1 LRLVRQRQFLN
12 VVDEDA
18 AHASFADACSHL
30 EPRIEQVP
38 LNRALGRILASDV
51 AAAVDVPGFDRSN
64 VDGFAVHAVDTYGAE
79 ELEPIALTLS
89 HVTLAAG
96 DAPGEGFDTPTGT
109 AVQIATGGV
118 VPRGT
123 DAVVMIE
130 HTEPMGAGIEISR
143 SVAPGANVSYAGSD
157 IGRGDTVLR
166 RGIALTSRD
175 TAVLAAVGIA
185 HVDVISRPRVAVVST
200 GDEIVAPGGALTL
213 GQVFDSNQPMLLD
226 AVAELGCEPVPS
238 GIAPDDLDVVESM
251 LEALVTGPDAVDIVL
266 LSGGTS
272 KGEGDVNSEAV
283 SRLAARLPDSPG
295 IVVHGVALKPGKPI
309 LLSVIAGT
317 PVVVLPGFPTS
328 AVFTFHEFVAPL
340 LRRLSGVPDDAVHT
354 IDAVAPMRIASV
366 SGRTEYSLVD
376 LVEGNDGLAA
386 YPLGAGSG
394 SVTAFG
400 RADGFVRIPASTEYV
415 SEGERMVVRLLEDRV
430 RIPDLVVIGSHC
442 VGLDYLLGLL
452 SEDGFRIKAI
462 PVGSTAGLA
471 ALARGEGDVAGTHL
485 LDADTG
491 RYNESFLPAG
501 VRLVSGYDRRQGI
514 VYRANESGLADVVDD
529 QLHEAIRSDRYR
541 MVNRNPGSGTRILID
556 QLLEGSQPPGYLH
569 QVKTHNGVAAAVE
582 QGRADWGM
590 TLETVADT
598 AGLGFRFVANERYDF
613 AVRAD
618 RWDRPAVVAL
628 RRLLDNEQVR
638 SDLGEIGFK

>member
-1 LRLVRQRQFLN
+1 MRQRQFLN

-18 AHASFADACSHL
+18 AHAAFSSACGHL
-30 EPRIEQVP
+30 RSRIEQVP
-38 LNRALGRILASDV
+38 LSRALGRILANDV
-51 AAAVDVPGFDRSN
+51 TAAVDVPGFDRSN
-64 VDGFAVHAVDTYGAE
+64 VDGFAVHAIDTYGAE
-79 ELEPIALTLS
+79 ELEPVTLALS
-89 HVTLAAG
+89 NVTLAAG
-96 DAPGEGFDTPTGT
+96 DAPREGFDTPSGT

-130 HTEPMGAGIEISR
+130 HTEPVDGGIEVSR
-143 SVAPGANVSYAGSD
+143 SVAPGSSISYAGSD

-175 TAVLAAVGIA
+175 TAVMAAVGIDR
-185 HVDVISRPRVAVVST
+185 VDVISRPRVAVVST
-200 GDEIVAPGGALTL
+200 GDEIVEPGGSLTL

-238 GIAPDDLDVVESM
+238 GIAPDDLDAVESM
-251 LEALVTGPDAVDIVL
+251 LGELITGPDAVDVVL

-283 SRLAARLPDSPG
+283 TRFAARLPDSPG

-340 LRRLSGVPDDAVHT
+340 LRRLSGVPDDVVHT
-354 IDAVAPMRIASV
+354 VVALAPMRISSV
-366 SGRTEYSLVD
+366 PGRTEYSLVD
-376 LVEGNDGLAA
+376 LVEGEDGLAA

-415 SEGERMVVRLLEDRV
+415 AEGERIAVRLLEDRV
-430 RIPDLVVIGSHC
+430 RVPDLVVIGSHC

-452 SEDGFRIKAI
+452 AADGYRIKAI

-491 RYNESFLPAG
+491 RYNESFLPPG

-514 VYRANESGLADVVDD
+514 VYRSTESSLADVDD
-529 QLHEAIRSDRYR
+529 LLEEIRSDRYR

-556 QLLEGSQPPGYLH
+556 QLLNGSQPPGYLH
-569 QVKTHNGVAAAVE
+569 QVKTHNGVAAAVV

-590 TLETVADT
+590 TLETVAD
-598 AGLGFRFVANERYDF
+598 ASGLEFFFVANERYDF
-613 AVRAD
+613 AVRED
-618 RWDRPAVVAL
+618 RWDRPAMAAL
-628 RRLLDNEQVR
+628 RHLLASEQVR
-638 SDLGEIGFK
+638 TNLAEIGFM

>member
-1 LRLVRQRQFLN
+1 MRQRQFLN

-18 AHASFADACSHL
+18 AHAAFSNACSHL
-30 EPRIEQVP
+30 GSRIERVP
-38 LNRALGRILASDV
+38 LSRARGRILANDV
-51 AAAVDVPGFDRSN
+51 IAAVDVPGFDRSN
-64 VDGFAVHAVDTYGAE
+64 VDGFAVHAIDTYGAE
-79 ELEPIALTLS
+79 ELEPVTLALS
-89 HVTLAAG
+89 NVTLAAG
-96 DAPGEGFDTPTGT
+96 DAPREGFDTPSET

-130 HTEPMGAGIEISR
+130 HTEPVDAGIEVSR
-143 SVAPGANVSYAGSD
+143 SVAPGSNISYAGSD

-175 TAVLAAVGIA
+175 TAVMAAVGID
-185 HVDVISRPRVAVVST
+185 HVEVISRPRVAVVST
-200 GDEIVAPGGALTL
+200 GDEIVEPGGSLTL

-238 GIAPDDLDVVESM
+238 GIAPDDLDTVESM
-251 LEALVTGPDAVDIVL
+251 LEALVTGPDAVDVVL

-283 SRLAARLPDSPG
+283 IRLAARLPDSPG

-340 LRRLSGVPDDAVHT
+340 LRLLSGVPDDVVHT
-354 IDAVAPMRIASV
+354 VVALAPMRISSV
-366 SGRTEYSLVD
+366 PGRTEYSLVD
-376 LVEGNDGLAA
+376 LVEGEDGLAA

-415 SEGERMVVRLLEDRV
+415 AEGERITVRLLEDRV

-452 SEDGFRIKAI
+452 AADGYRIKAI

-491 RYNESFLPAG
+491 RYNETFLPPG

-514 VYRANESGLADVVDD
+514 VYRPTESDLADIDD
-529 QLHEAIRSDRYR
+529 LLEEIRSDRYR

-556 QLLEGSQPPGYLH
+556 QLLDGCQPPGYLH
-569 QVKTHNGVAAAVE
+569 QVKTHNGVAAAVV
-582 QGRADWGM
+582 QSRADWGM
-590 TLETVADT
+590 TLETVADA
-598 AGLGFRFVANERYDF
+598 AGLEFLFVANERYDF
-613 AVRAD
+613 AVRED
-618 RWDRPAVVAL
+618 RWDRPAVAAL
-628 RRLLDNEQVR
+628 RHLLASEQVR
-638 SDLGEIGFK
+638 SDLAEIGFM

>member
-1 LRLVRQRQFLN
+1 MRQRQFLN

-18 AHASFADACSHL
+18 AHASFSSACGHL
-30 EPRIEQVP
+30 APRIEQVP
-38 LNRALGRILASDV
+38 LHRALGRILANDV

-79 ELEPIALTLS
+79 ELEPIALSLS
-89 HVTLAAG
+89 DVTLAAG
-96 DAPGEGFDTPTGT
+96 DAPDEGFDTPSGT

-130 HTEPMGAGIEISR
+130 HTEPEDAGIEISR

-175 TAVLAAVGIA
+175 TAVLAAVGID

-226 AVAELGCEPVPS
+226 AVAELGCDPVPA

-251 LEALVTGPDAVDIVL
+251 LEVLVAGPDAVDVVL

-283 SRLAARLPDSPG
+283 TRLAERLPNSPG

-340 LRRLSGVPDDAVHT
+340 LRRLSGVPEDAVHT
-354 IDAVAPMRIASV
+354 VEAIAPIRISSAP
-366 SGRTEYSLVD
+366 GRTEYSLVD
-376 LVEGNDGLAA
+376 LVEGIDGLAA

-415 SEGERMVVRLLEDRV
+415 AEGERVVVRLLEDQV
-430 RIPDLVVIGSHC
+430 RLPDLVVIGSHC
-442 VGLDYLLGLL
+442 IGLDYLLGLL
-452 SEDGFRIKAI
+452 AADGYRVKAI

-471 ALARGEGDVAGTHL
+471 ALARGEGDIAGTHL

-491 RYNESFLPAG
+491 RYNEPFLPVG

-514 VYRANESGLADVVDD
+514 VYRPGEEGFAGVDD
-529 QLHEAIRSDRYR
+529 DQVRETIRSDRHR
-541 MVNRNPGSGTRILID
+541 MVNRNPGSGTRVLID
-556 QLLEGSQPPGYLH
+556 QLLDGSRPPGYLH

-590 TLETVADT
+590 TLETVAEG
-598 AGLGFRFVANERYDF
+598 AGLEFHFVANERYDF
-613 AVRAD
+613 AVRED
-618 RWDRPAVVAL
+618 RWDRPAVTAV
-628 RRLLDNEQVR
+628 RNLLDDEQVR
-638 SDLGEIGFK
+638 AELLEIGFK